1 MASRR
6 PPRYDNAVPAPESR
20 LLSSSS
26 PLDRGLRVIRK
37 RLRHWFPRDINPVA
51 PGQPRPDPALP
62 LHERLVRLE
71 RLAHAT
77 AMDAAEIKLM
87 LAALT
92 LPDASV
98 WQGKPVMIEGAPGV
112 NAFPNSTLCRQDSFD
127 QPYFPYWIRTIGEGL
142 RYHRKLWEFVFI
154 LQALWERGAIR
165 PGARALGFGVGW
177 ESIPAW
183 FASQGI
189 EVTATD
195 MSADQAAGA
204 GWIASNEHAAGKA
217 ALARPH
223 LCPPEVFERNVT
235 FRTVDMNA
243 VPDDLTGYDFC
254 WSACAFEHLGS
265 IEAGLRFVE
274 RSLDTLK
281 PGGWAVHT
289 TEYTVSSNDVTID
302 TGDTVLFRRRDMEEL
317 QRRLEAKGH
326 RVAPFDFTPG
336 DKPLD
341 RYLDI
346 LPYRTEPHLMMALWG
361 HQTTSIGV
369 IVQKAGG

>member
-1 MASRR
+1 MSR
-6 PPRYDNAVPAPESR
+6 
-20 LLSSSS
+20 SS
-26 PLDRGLRVIRK
+26 PVDRFKRVLRK
-37 RLRHWFPRDINPVA
+37 RLRNWLAQPPAHVA
-51 PGQPRPDPALP
+51 PGQPSPTGDMSLP
-62 LHERLVRLE
+62 ERMTRLE
-71 RLAHAT
+71 RVAHKV

-92 LPDASV
+92 LPDASL
-98 WQGKPVMIEGAPGV
+98 WKGKPVMIEGAPGV

-127 QPYFPYWIRTIGEGL
+127 QPYFPYWTRALGEGL

-154 LQALWERGAIR
+154 LQSLWERGAIR

-177 ESIPAW
+177 ESLPAW
-183 FASQGI
+183 LASQGI
-189 EVTATD
+189 QVTATD

-204 GWIASNEHAAGKA
+204 GWIATNEHAAGKA

-223 LCPPEVFERNVT
+223 ICPPELFEQNVQ

-274 RSLDTLK
+274 RSLDTLN

-289 TEYTVSSNDVTID
+289 SEYTMSSNDVTIE

-326 RVAPFDFTPG
+326 RVAPFDLTPG
-336 DKPLD
+336 DQPLD

-346 LPYRTEPHLMMALWG
+346 LPYRTEPHLVMALWG
-361 HQTTSIGV
+361 HQTTSIGL